1 MAKVSLNK
9 ASKETGVPLVTLS
22 RWVKKG
28 RISAEKQDSGGYLMD
43 TSEYTRITDL
53 KKSSP
58 NMKRSTKHT
67 MVENETP
74 NEIGALHVETNLLR
88 EIIDSK
94 DKVIEDLRNQR
105 DDLSHKL
112 DTAQE
117 TVTRQTYLLEHHQ
130 KATDKPP
137 EAQKGEMGSQDYKTE
152 RVSLYGL
159 VLAFIALLVIIVVI
173 VMTRGMWTPFVE
185 SLLNR

>member
-58 NMKRSTKHT
+58 NMKHSTKHT
-67 MVENETP
+67 MVENATP
-74 NEIGALHVETNLLR
+74 NEIGVLHVETNLLR

-130 KATDKPP
+130 KATEKPP
-137 EAQKGEMGSQDYKTE
+137 EAQEGEIGIRRLQN
-152 RVSLYGL
+152 RRNGL
-159 VLAFIALLVIIVVI
+159 VLAFIALLAIIIVI